1 MFCKKCGKL
10 KANINI
16 SCTIGPIE
24 RHTKNINIGNKNTLF
39 PYIGVDGRRFNN
51 IIEKWTDFL
60 GSKCKEGYC
69 IRYANKY
76 DAFWVRGVTMTVKQ
90 FDFTNVKE
98 LSILK

>member
-51 IIEKWTDFL
+51 IIEKTKLNEVEAKLHIFQNV
-60 GSKCKEGYC
+60 SA
-69 IRYANKY
+69 IKY
-76 DAFWVRGVTMTVKQ
+76 LHFKKIGHMDQKP
-90 FDFTNVKE
+90 
-98 LSILK
+98 